1 MMNIA
6 GRADIGDF
14 HYLLEKSFTFNLV
27 AGEGDTHNEMFS
39 IQGNQL
45 IAKTPVN
52 YETGNQFSIRIEV
65 TDSGGLKLQK
75 EFELTA
81 VDAPDAPTDILLSN
95 STVDENL
102 KKGTV
107 VGNLTALDE
116 DDGEKH
122 TYRVLTSQL
131 SSEISDLFPEQ
142 LLVRDGSTVSRD
154 TALAGKIIGIY
165 FGPSGALRAR
175 LSLRVS
181 STSVTPTVRSSRLSL
196 PVRTTQSPI
205 NWST

>member
-1 MMNIA
+1 SI
-6 GRADIGDF
+6 
-14 HYLLEKSFTFNLV
+14 EKTFTVNL
-27 AGEGDTHNEMFS
+27 T
-39 IQGNQL
+39 
-45 IAKTPVN
+45 
-52 YETGNQFSIRIEV
+52 
-65 TDSGGLKLQK
+65 
-75 EFELTA
+75 
-81 VDAPDAPTDILLSN
+81 DAPDAPTDILLSN

-107 VGNLTALDE
+107 VGNLSALDE

-165 FGPSGALRAR
+165 FGAKWCGPCQTFTPGLVNFRNANSEEFEVVFVSSDESAADQLAYMQSKNMSFPAVPLSATETSKLKSKYNIRGIPSLIIVSPDGSVISTNGRSEVTSNPDGALAEWKKQ
-175 LSLRVS
+175 VADG
-181 STSVTPTVRSSRLSL
+181 
-196 PVRTTQSPI
+196 
-205 NWST
+205 